1 MEKVGPAGRDF
12 VEAHG
17 EEAVAAVS
25 RCSKDVAVKL
35 AEFHAGGGLDKL
47 PRPDD
52 LPRAIARPGNG
63 DDVCLWAIKHH
74 EELED
79 ADGFE
84 AYVEDPLE
92 YALGLKK
99 LAAGAAEARARRQAA
114 LAAPPRPPPGA
125 APAAGHRAGGD
136 PGRRRHPRS
145 HRACDLAPAATATG
159 TLTRAARWETFA
171 LKSGRGIGGGRAAPL
186 MAGGLRP

>member
-1 MEKVGPAGRDF
+1 MCAHCPHPAPFHSHRPKTFVGLLGSVTLRRAYYRRGRCGRDF

-114 LAAPPRPPPGA
+114 LAAPPAA
-125 APAAGHRAGGD
+125 APPAPPLPRVTEQEAILVGAGILVLIALVIW
-136 PGRRRHPRS
+136 RRRQRQQ
-145 HRACDLAPAATATG
+145 
-159 TLTRAARWETFA
+159 
-171 LKSGRGIGGGRAAPL
+171 
-186 MAGGLRP
+186 GL